1 MFLIDIKVNKCFK
14 TEEMWDELLVF
25 VILYLVLILI
35 NIKQACD
42 ACFEEFF
49 GHFFVVLIGRKLNEY
64 VIKLF
69 KVFCQH

>member
-1 MFLIDIKVNKCFK
+1 MGWAVGICHFVFGSNLDQYK
-14 TEEMWDELLVF
+14 TQK
-25 VILYLVLILI
+25 
-35 NIKQACD
+35 NACD